1 MALIGEGLGREEG
14 WEEVGERLGARSR
27 HAWHTAASRATHIA
41 ARRTTTLPHC
51 HHTTHNPASP
61 AKGDTYDGLLYT
73 SQGEFENSQR
83 AHDAYGSS
91 VLFVLDGK
99 HKVSMRTTRPS
110 TPPHHHRLIPTPYDD
125 DPQMTPATC
134 S

>member
-1 MALIGEGLGREEG
+1 MTHGR
-14 WEEVGERLGARSR
+14 VTRDAHRSTT
-27 HAWHTAASRATHIA
+27 HDHAAS
-41 ARRTTTLPHC
+41 LPP
-51 HHTTHNPASP
+51 HNPASP

-73 SQGEFENSQR
+73 SQDEFENIQR

-110 TPPHHHRLIPTPYDD
+110 TPHHHAI
-125 DPQMTPATC
+125 
-134 S
+134 